1 MEQAML
7 VLTNLA
13 DMASARLLAR
23 ALVEQ
28 RLAACVNMLPAV
40 QSVYRW
46 NDAVEEAADGAE
58 AVGLLVAGRFAAI
71 VTDVWMPLMDGIEV
85 VRAIRKMDAD
95 VPVFVITGGGPGLSI
110 ASAATLAQV
119 WGARK
124 VYIKPFDV
132 RDLVRDIR
140 AAMDQR

>member
-1 MEQAML
+1 MEQALL

-46 NDAVEEAADGAE
+46 NDVVEEAAE
-58 AVGLLVAGRFAAI
+58 VTLLIKTTTARY
-71 VTDVWMPLMDGIEV
+71 DELEQ
-85 VRAIRKMDAD
+85 AIRALHPYELPEVIA
-95 VPVFVITGGGPGLSI
+95 VPVSAGSPAYLGWI
-110 ASAATLAQV
+110 AQET
-119 WGARK
+119 RK
-124 VYIKPFDV
+124 EID
-132 RDLVRDIR
+132 
-140 AAMDQR
+140 A